1 MRATLRGW
9 WRAAAVYRHPRVA
22 AMLFLGFSAGLPFLL
37 VFSTLSAWLRDQGV
51 ERSTIG
57 FFGWVGI
64 MFSIKVLWAPIV
76 DRLPLPLLTRALGK
90 RRSWMLVA
98 QIGIAVGVIA
108 MAATD
113 PVAELPRL
121 ALLAVFVAFAS
132 ATQDVAID
140 AWRVEAVEIERQGAM
155 AASYIFGYR
164 LALLVAGAGAFYIA
178 DFSSWAMAYRIMAM
192 LMLVGIVTTLLVAEP
207 EHHISAATREMEQ
220 RMADAIARF
229 AHLPGP
235 LQRAAAWFSS
245 AVAAPFLEFF
255 HRNGRAALL
264 ILALV
269 GLYKVSDLIMGIMAN
284 PFYIDLGFTKSE
296 IATVAKVFGFGMTI
310 TGTVVGGVLV
320 ARIGLMRSLLT
331 GAVMV
336 ATTNLLF
343 MVLARIGPDLW
354 MLAVTISADNLSVG
368 VSSVALIAYLS
379 SLTNRAYTA
388 TQYALFSSLMTLP
401 GQFIG
406 GFSGVVVD
414 ALGYANF
421 FVYAASA
428 GIPAILL
435 VLYLMRH
442 PSLGTETPTTPTR

>member
-1 MRATLRGW
+1 MRATLAGW

-76 DRLPLPLLTRALGK
+76 DRLPLPVLTRALGK

-98 QIGIAVGVIA
+98 QVSIALGVTA
-108 MAATD
+108 MATTD
-113 PVAELPRL
+113 PTAELTRL

-140 AWRVEAVEIERQGAM
+140 AWRVEAVEVERQGAM

-178 DFSSWAMAYRIMAM
+178 DFASWAAAYRVMGA
-192 LMLVGIVTTLLVAEP
+192 LMVVGIVTTLLVAEP
-207 EHHISAATREMEQ
+207 DHRVSPATREMEQ

-235 LQRAAAWFSS
+235 AQRLAAWFSG

-255 HRNGRAALL
+255 RRNGTAALV

-284 PFYIDLGFTKSE
+284 PFYIDLGFSKSE
-296 IATVAKVFGFGMTI
+296 IATVAKVFGFAMTI
-310 TGTVVGGVLV
+310 TGTAIGGVLV

-343 MVLARIGPDLW
+343 MVLARVGPDLW

-406 GFSGVVVD
+406 GFSGIVVD
-414 ALGYANF
+414 AIGYANF
-421 FVYAASA
+421 FVYAACA
-428 GIPAILL
+428 GLPAIGL
-435 VLYLMRH
+435 VLYLMRR
-442 PSLGTETPTTPTR
+442 PPIAPDPPAA

>member
-1 MRATLRGW
+1 MKQTLAGW

-98 QIGIAVGVIA
+98 QVSIASGVMA

-113 PVAELPRL
+113 PTAELPRL

-140 AWRVEAVEIERQGAM
+140 AWRVEAVEVQRQGAM

-178 DFSSWAMAYRIMAM
+178 DFASWAMAYRVMAL
-192 LMLVGIVTTLLVAEP
+192 LMLIGMVTTLLVAEP
-207 EHHISAATREMEQ
+207 DHKISAATREMER
-220 RMADAIARF
+220 RMAEAINRF

-235 LQRAAAWFSS
+235 VQRLAAWFSG

-255 HRNGRAALL
+255 RRNGLAAFV

-284 PFYIDLGFTKSE
+284 PFYIDLGFSKSE
-296 IATVAKVFGFGMTI
+296 IATVAKVFGFAMTI
-310 TGTVVGGVLV
+310 TGTAVGGVLV

-343 MVLARIGPDLW
+343 MVLAKVGPDLW

-414 ALGYANF
+414 AIGYANF
-421 FVYAASA
+421 FIYAACA
-428 GIPAILL
+428 GLPAIGL
-435 VLYLMRH
+435 VIYLMRR
-442 PSLGTETPTTPTR
+442 PQLVTEPPED

>member
-1 MRATLRGW
+1 MRATLSGW

-76 DRLPLPLLTRALGK
+76 DRLPLPFLTRALGK

-98 QIGIAVGVIA
+98 QIGIACGVVA

-121 ALLAVFVAFAS
+121 AMLAVFVAFAS

-178 DFSSWAMAYRIMAM
+178 DFSTWAMAYRIMAA
-192 LMLVGIVTTLLVAEP
+192 LMIVGIITTLLVAEP
-207 EHHISAATREMEQ
+207 EHRVSEATREMEQ

-235 LQRAAAWFSS
+235 MQRAAAWFSS

-255 HRNGRAALL
+255 RRNGSAALV

-284 PFYIDLGFTKSE
+284 PFYIDLGFSKSE
-296 IATVAKVFGFGMTI
+296 IATVAKVFGFAMTI
-310 TGTVVGGVLV
+310 TGTAVGGILV
-320 ARIGLMRSLLT
+320 ARVGLMRSLLT

-414 ALGYANF
+414 AIGYANF
-421 FVYAASA
+421 FIYAASA
-428 GIPAILL
+428 GVPAILL

-442 PSLGTETPTTPTR
+442 PSLGAEAAKP

>member
-1 MRATLRGW
+1 MKQTLAGW

-98 QIGIAVGVIA
+98 QACIALGVMA
-108 MAATD
+108 MAVTD
-113 PVAELPRL
+113 PVTELPRL

-140 AWRVEAVEIERQGAM
+140 AWRVEAVEVERQGAM

-178 DFSSWAMAYRIMAM
+178 DFASWATAYRVMAL
-192 LMLVGIVTTLLVAEP
+192 LMLVGMTTTLLVAEP
-207 EHHISAATREMEQ
+207 DHKISQATREMEQ
-220 RMADAIARF
+220 RMAGAITRF
-229 AHLPGP
+229 AHLPVP
-235 LQRAAAWFSS
+235 VQRLAAWFSG
-245 AVAAPFLEFF
+245 AVAAPFMEFF
-255 HRNGRAALL
+255 RRNGLAAFV

-284 PFYIDLGFTKSE
+284 PFYIDLGFSKSE
-296 IATVAKVFGFGMTI
+296 IATVAKVFGFAMTI
-310 TGTVVGGVLV
+310 TGTAVGGVLV

-343 MVLARIGPDLW
+343 MVLAVVGPDLW

-379 SLTNRAYTA
+379 SLTHRAYTA

-414 ALGYANF
+414 AIGYASF
-421 FVYAASA
+421 FVYAACA
-428 GIPAILL
+428 GLPAIGL
-435 VLYLMRH
+435 VIYLMRR
-442 PSLGTETPTTPTR
+442 PQLVSRPPDG

>member
-1 MRATLRGW
+1 MKQTLAGW

-98 QIGIAVGVIA
+98 QVSIAAGVMA

-113 PVAELPRL
+113 PTAELPRL

-140 AWRVEAVEIERQGAM
+140 AWRVEAVEVQRQGAM

-178 DFSSWAMAYRIMAM
+178 DFASWAAAYRVMAL
-192 LMLVGIVTTLLVAEP
+192 LMLIGMVTTLLVAEP
-207 EHHISAATREMEQ
+207 DHKISAATKEMEQ
-220 RMADAIARF
+220 RMAEAINRF

-235 LQRAAAWFSS
+235 VQRLAAWFSG

-255 HRNGRAALL
+255 RRNGLAAFV

-284 PFYIDLGFTKSE
+284 PFYIDLGFSKSE
-296 IATVAKVFGFGMTI
+296 IATVAKVFGFAMTI
-310 TGTVVGGVLV
+310 TGTAVGGVLV

-343 MVLARIGPDLW
+343 MVLAKVGPDLW

-401 GQFIG
+401 GQFIS
-406 GFSGVVVD
+406 GFSGIVVD
-414 ALGYANF
+414 AIGYASF
-421 FVYAASA
+421 FIYAACA
-428 GIPAILL
+428 GLPA
-435 VLYLMRH
+435 
-442 PSLGTETPTTPTR
+442 

>member
-1 MRATLRGW
+1 MKQTLAGW

-98 QIGIAVGVIA
+98 QVSIASGVLA

-113 PVAELPRL
+113 PTAELPRL

-140 AWRVEAVEIERQGAM
+140 AWRVEAVEVQRQGAM

-178 DFSSWAMAYRIMAM
+178 DFASWAMAYRVMAL
-192 LMLVGIVTTLLVAEP
+192 LMLIGMVTTLLVAEP
-207 EHHISAATREMEQ
+207 DHKISAATREMER
-220 RMADAIARF
+220 RMAEAINRF

-235 LQRAAAWFSS
+235 VQRLAAWFSG

-255 HRNGRAALL
+255 RRNGLAAFV

-284 PFYIDLGFTKSE
+284 PFYIDLGFSKSE
-296 IATVAKVFGFGMTI
+296 IATVAKVFGFAMTI
-310 TGTVVGGVLV
+310 TGTAVGGVLV

-343 MVLARIGPDLW
+343 MVLAKVGPDLW

-414 ALGYANF
+414 AIGYANF
-421 FVYAASA
+421 FIYAACA
-428 GIPAILL
+428 GLPAIGL
-435 VLYLMRH
+435 VIYLMRR
-442 PSLGTETPTTPTR
+442 PQLVTEPPED

>member
-1 MRATLRGW
+1 MRAALAGW

-37 VFSTLSAWLRDQGV
+37 VFSTLSAWLRDQGI

-76 DRLPLPLLTRALGK
+76 DRLPLPVLTRALGK

-98 QIGIAVGVIA
+98 QVSIALGVTA

-113 PVAELPRL
+113 PTAGLTRL

-140 AWRVEAVEIERQGAM
+140 AWRVEAVEVERQGAM

-164 LALLVAGAGAFYIA
+164 LALLVAGAGSFYIA
-178 DFSSWAMAYRIMAM
+178 DFASWATAYRVMGA
-192 LMLVGIVTTLLVAEP
+192 LMVVGIVTTLLVAEP
-207 EHHISAATREMEQ
+207 DHRVSPATREMEQ

-235 LQRAAAWFSS
+235 AQRLAAWFSG

-255 HRNGRAALL
+255 RRNGAAALV

-284 PFYIDLGFTKSE
+284 PFYIDLGFSKSE
-296 IATVAKVFGFGMTI
+296 IATVAKVFGFAMTI
-310 TGTVVGGVLV
+310 TGTAIGGVLV

-343 MVLARIGPDLW
+343 MVLARVGPDLW

-414 ALGYANF
+414 AIGYANF
-421 FVYAASA
+421 FVYAACA
-428 GIPAILL
+428 GLPAIGL
-435 VLYLMRH
+435 VLYLMRR
-442 PSLGTETPTTPTR
+442 PPVVAEPPAA